1 MTAEINILIAAQ
13 DHQAEL
19 LAEADAR
26 RLARSTDLQADGSAQ
41 PAKRRLTILLRRL
54 AGAPTYA

>member
-13 DHQAEL
+13 YHQAEL

-26 RLARSTDLQADGSAQ
+26 RLTRTTDLHADGPLQ

-54 AGAPTYA
+54 AGAPSFA

>member
-13 DHQAEL
+13 DPQADL
-19 LAEADAR
+19 LAEAAAR
-26 RLARSTDLQADGSAQ
+26 RLIRSTESGADGLLQ

-54 AGAPTYA
+54 AGAPTLA

>member
-26 RLARSTDLQADGSAQ
+26 RLIRSTDQHADSPLQ

-54 AGAPTYA
+54 ACAPTFA

>member
-1 MTAEINILIAAQ
+1 MTAEINILIAGH

-26 RLARSTDLQADGSAQ
+26 RLSRSTDPHAAATTL
-41 PAKRRLTILLRRL
+41 PARRRLSILLRRL
-54 AGAPTYA
+54 AGAPAFA

>member
-1 MTAEINILIAAQ
+1 MTAEISILIAAH

-19 LAEADAR
+19 LAEVDAR
-26 RLARSTDLQADGSAQ
+26 RLARSSDAHGDGSAQ
-41 PAKRRLTILLRRL
+41 PAKRRLTIILRRL

>member
-13 DHQAEL
+13 NHQADL

-26 RLARSTDLQADGSAQ
+26 RLTRTIDSNAEGTNQ
-41 PAKRRLTILLRRL
+41 PARRRLGILLRRL
-54 AGAPTYA
+54 AGAPSFA

>member
-13 DHQAEL
+13 DHQAAL
-19 LAEADAR
+19 LAETDAR
-26 RLARSTDLQADGSAQ
+26 RLIRSTELAADGPLQ

-54 AGAPTYA
+54 AGAPAFA